1 MGREDLGV
9 KWEICDRVNDI
20 LEAAKHV

>member
-9 KWEICDRVNDI
+9 KWEQTDRVDA
-20 LEAAKHV
+20 LKAALGM

>member
-9 KWEICDRVNDI
+9 SWERTDKADELRADAG
-20 LEAAKHV
+20 L

>member
-9 KWEICDRVNDI
+9 KWEQTDI
-20 LEAAKHV
+20 ADELRRLCTEA

>member
-9 KWEICDRVNDI
+9 KWEICDIADELKKI
-20 LEAAKHV
+20 CLG